1 MMSWGYEFEARG
13 SNDPEKEYTDHVF
26 VSLMTQDF

>member
-1 MMSWGYEFEARG
+1 VHEFEARG
-13 SNDPEKEYTDHVF
+13 SDDPEKEYTDHVL